1 MRHVFTDNNT
11 IAELWATQ
19 AQNHARNKRH
29 TFYFTGKTIY
39 SYGEHFPIAIIE
51 ERFERPLV
59 IYNSR
64 SYSRTT
70 NRHQSAVCWE
80 IRLHLARLP
89 RLELPLAGYGVHLDN
104 WLAEQMAIMQQ
115 HIQDLSNP
123 RKIDTPTKEDF
134 NDIINRLNEAEYYLN
149 NHTDPYHLNDYIR
162 PLELAY
168 LLTKAAERKT
178 YREAKQRLK
187 QAFGCS
193 NYVAGKI
200 LQQAHP
206 KAA

>member
-1 MRHVFTDNNT
+1 MRHVFSDNST

-19 AQNHARNKRH
+19 AQHHARNKRQ

-51 ERFERPLV
+51 ERFGRSFV

-89 RLELPLAGYGVHLDN
+89 RLELPLAGYGVDLDN
-104 WLAEQMAIMQQ
+104 WLAEQMAILQQ
-115 HIQDLSNP
+115 HIQDLNNP
-123 RKIDTPTKEDF
+123 GKTNPPTKEDF
-134 NDIINRLNEAEYYLN
+134 KKIINKLNEAEYYLN
-149 NHTDPYHLNDYIR
+149 NNTDPYHLNDYIR
-162 PLELAY
+162 PLELDY

-200 LQQAHP
+200 LEQAHR

>member
-1 MRHVFTDNNT
+1 MRHVFSDNST

-39 SYGEHFPIAIIE
+39 SYGEHFPIATIE
-51 ERFERPLV
+51 ERFERNFV

-70 NRHQSAVCWE
+70 NQHQSEVSWE

-89 RLELPLAGYGVHLDN
+89 RLELPLSGYGVDLDN
-104 WLAEQMAIMQQ
+104 WVAEQKDIMQQ
-115 HIQDLSNP
+115 HIRDLNNP

-134 NDIINRLNEAEYYLN
+134 NKISSKLNEAEY
-149 NHTDPYHLNDYIR
+149 
-162 PLELAY
+162 
-168 LLTKAAERKT
+168 
-178 YREAKQRLK
+178 
-187 QAFGCS
+187 
-193 NYVAGKI
+193 
-200 LQQAHP
+200 
-206 KAA
+206 

>member
-1 MRHVFTDNNT
+1 MRHVFTDNST

-19 AQNHARNKRH
+19 AQHHARNKRQ

-51 ERFERPLV
+51 ERFGRNFV

-64 SYSRTT
+64 TYSRTT

-89 RLELPLAGYGVHLDN
+89 RLELPLAGYGVDLDN
-104 WLAEQMAIMQQ
+104 WLAEQKDCMQQ
-115 HIQDLSNP
+115 HIQDLNNP
-123 RKIDTPTKEDF
+123 GKIDTPTKEDF
-134 NDIINRLNEAEYYLN
+134 KKIINKLNEAEYYLN
-149 NHTDPYHLNDYIR
+149 NNTDPYHLNDYIR
-162 PLELAY
+162 PLELDY

-200 LQQAHP
+200 LEQAHR

>member
-19 AQNHARNKRH
+19 AQHHARNKRQ

-51 ERFERPLV
+51 ERFGRNFV

-70 NRHQSAVCWE
+70 SRHQSEVYWE

-89 RLELPLAGYGVHLDN
+89 RLELPLAGYGVDLDN
-104 WLAEQMAIMQQ
+104 WLAEQKDVMQQ
-115 HIQDLSNP
+115 HIQDLNNP
-123 RKIDTPTKEDF
+123 RKINTPTKEDF
-134 NDIINRLNEAEYYLN
+134 
-149 NHTDPYHLNDYIR
+149 
-162 PLELAY
+162 
-168 LLTKAAERKT
+168 
-178 YREAKQRLK
+178 
-187 QAFGCS
+187 
-193 NYVAGKI
+193 
-200 LQQAHP
+200 
-206 KAA
+206 

>member
-1 MRHVFTDNNT
+1 MRHVFSDNST

-19 AQNHARNKRH
+19 AQHQARNKRH
-29 TFYFTGKTIY
+29 TFYFTSKSIY

-51 ERFERPLV
+51 ERFERNFV

-64 SYSRTT
+64 TYSRTT

-89 RLELPLAGYGVHLDN
+89 RLELPLAGYGVHLEN

-115 HIQDLSNP
+115 HIRDLNNP
-123 RKIDTPTKEDF
+123 GKTNPPTKEDF
-134 NDIINRLNEAEYYLN
+134 KKIINRLNEAEYYLN
-149 NHTDPYHLNDYIR
+149 NHTDPYHLTDFIK
-162 PLELAY
+162 PLELDY
-168 LLTKAAERKT
+168 LLTKAEERKT

-200 LQQAHP
+200 LEQAHR

>member
-19 AQNHARNKRH
+19 AQHHARNKRH
-29 TFYFTGKTIY
+29 TFYFTGKSIY

-51 ERFERPLV
+51 ERFGRKFV

-70 NRHQSAVCWE
+70 SRHQSAVCWE

-89 RLELPLAGYGVHLDN
+89 RLELPLAGYGVDLDN
-104 WLAEQMAIMQQ
+104 WLAEQMDILQQ
-115 HIQDLSNP
+115 HIQDLNNP
-123 RKIDTPTKEDF
+123 GKTNPPTKEDF
-134 NDIINRLNEAEYYLN
+134 KKIINKLNEAEYYLN
-149 NHTDPYHLNDYIR
+149 NNTDPYHLNDYIR
-162 PLELAY
+162 PLELDY

-200 LQQAHP
+200 LEQAHR

>member
-1 MRHVFTDNNT
+1 MRHVFTDNST

-29 TFYFTGKTIY
+29 TFYFTGNTIY

-51 ERFERPLV
+51 ERFGRNFV

-70 NRHQSAVCWE
+70 NRHQSAVYWE

-89 RLELPLAGYGVHLDN
+89 RLELPLAGYGVDLDN
-104 WLAEQMAIMQQ
+104 WLAEQSDIMQQ
-115 HIQDLSNP
+115 HIQNLNNP

-134 NDIINRLNEAEYYLN
+134 KKIINRLNEAEYYLF
-149 NHTDPYHLNDYIR
+149 NHTEPYHLHDFIR
-162 PLELAY
+162 PLELTY

-178 YREAKQRLK
+178 NRESKQRLK

-200 LQQAHP
+200 LEQAHR

>member
-1 MRHVFTDNNT
+1 MRHVFSDNST

-19 AQNHARNKRH
+19 AQHHARNKRH
-29 TFYFTGKTIY
+29 TFYFTGNTIY

-51 ERFERPLV
+51 ERFGRNFV

-89 RLELPLAGYGVHLDN
+89 RLELPLAGYGVDLDN

-115 HIQDLSNP
+115 HIQDLNNP
-123 RKIDTPTKEDF
+123 GKTDTLTKEDF
-134 NDIINRLNEAEYYLN
+134 KKIINRLNEAEYYLN
-149 NHTDPYHLNDYIR
+149 NQTNPYHLTDFIK
-162 PLELAY
+162 PLELDY

-200 LQQAHP
+200 LEQAHR

>member
-1 MRHVFTDNNT
+1 MRHVFTNNDA
-11 IAELWATQ
+11 IAKLWATQ

-29 TFYFTGKTIY
+29 NFYFTGNTIY

-51 ERFERPLV
+51 ERFGRKFV

-64 SYSRTT
+64 SYSTTT
-70 NRHQSAVCWE
+70 NRHQRDVYWA
-80 IRLHLARLP
+80 IHNHLAKLP
-89 RLELPLAGYGVHLDN
+89 RLEVPLAGYGVDFDN
-104 WLAEQMAIMQQ
+104 WLAEQKDVMHQ
-115 HIQDLSNP
+115 HIQDLNNP
-123 RKIDTPTKEDF
+123 RKINTPTKEDF
-134 NDIINRLNEAEYYLN
+134 NHIIKRLNEAEYYLN
-149 NHTDPYHLNDYIR
+149 NHTEPYHLNDYIR
-162 PLELAY
+162 PLELHY

-187 QAFGCS
+187 EAFGCS

-200 LQQAHP
+200 LEQAHR